1 MSAKVGQFTKA
12 ELAAIL
18 MTYGVGADALRDLG
32 VSQEKFW
39 RFAKRPKKRGPTK

>member
-1 MSAKVGQFTKA
+1 MKSKVVGPFTKA

-32 VSQEKFW
+32 ISQKKFW
-39 RFAKRPKKRGPTK
+39 RLAKSKGK